1 MIAVVR
7 SLKTSQST
15 DQKDVVKRQ
24 LENEYKE
31 SGKKLDKLLSEHKD
45 NVLTSLGAFREVSKD
60 IRACREKIKSVQNSL
75 QISHTLLQSRR
86 DELKKLWLENLE
98 QKKICEILQQML
110 VVILFYLTSQFRNDI
125 KNLDRLIDGLI
136 KEQKFEEA
144 VQQLKRADIL
154 LNGPLS
160 MIEGLGQLRT
170 KVMDLSQVLHNF
182 NNNYI
187 FA

>member
-1 MIAVVR
+1 M
-7 SLKTSQST
+7 
-15 DQKDVVKRQ
+15 
-24 LENEYKE
+24 
-31 SGKKLDKLLSEHKD
+31 
-45 NVLTSLGAFREVSKD
+45 LTSLGAFREVSKD

-98 QKKICEILQQML
+98 QKKICEILQQ
-110 VVILFYLTSQFRNDI
+110 INDI
-125 KNLDRLIDGLI
+125 KNLDRLVDGLI

-160 MIEGLGQLRT
+160 MIEGLVQLRN
-170 KVMDLSQVLHNF
+170 KVMDLSQVLLLIL
-182 NNNYI
+182 NYNLYNRI
-187 FA
+187 SFKL

>member
-1 MIAVVR
+1 
-7 SLKTSQST
+7 
-15 DQKDVVKRQ
+15 
-24 LENEYKE
+24 
-31 SGKKLDKLLSEHKD
+31 LDKLLSEHKD

-98 QKKICEILQQML
+98 QKKICEILQQ
-110 VVILFYLTSQFRNDI
+110 INDI
-125 KNLDRLIDGLI
+125 KNLDRLVDGLI

-160 MIEGLGQLRT
+160 MIEGLVQLRN
-170 KVMDLSQVLHNF
+170 KVMDLSQVLLLIL
-182 NNNYI
+182 NYNLYNRI
-187 FA
+187 SFKL